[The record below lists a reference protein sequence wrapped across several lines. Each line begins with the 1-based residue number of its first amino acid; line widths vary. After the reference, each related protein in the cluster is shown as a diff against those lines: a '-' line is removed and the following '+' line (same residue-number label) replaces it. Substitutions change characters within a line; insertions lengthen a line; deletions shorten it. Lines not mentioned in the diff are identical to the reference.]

1 VEKVDIAIVGGGIA
15 GLSLGKFLAE
25 KGVPFVI
32 FEEHDEFF
40 KKACGEGITQKI
52 AGYDFLELYGSK
64 KGVER
69 EIWETIIY
77 TKYGEIP
84 LEMPILMIDK
94 KKVEE
99 EFAKKAEKQGEI
111 RKGEKVKKIENGILI
126 PQNIKAKLIVG
137 ADGFFSITR
146 KYINVESPKEAI
158 AVEGYKENVEKDES
172 KCHVVLRDDVI
183 KHGYSWYFPKKEKW
197 NIGIG
202 SFNKKYFKE
211 GFEKFKEEN
220 YSIEWR
226 GAYIPMGKPLP
237 SYGKNAILVGDA
249 CAHVFSNVGA
259 GNMPSIICSYIASDC
274 IEKWVK
280 NDRYEL
286 EEYERRWKDVL
297 GKQLK
302 YSYYAGIIF
311 FNLIRSEYIRHKIL
325 KKMCSSVS
333 KFYRKMR

>member
-1 VEKVDIAIVGGGIA
+1 MEKVDIAIIGGGIA

-25 KGVPFVI
+25 KGIPFI
-32 FEEHDEFF
+32 LFEEHNDFF
-40 KKACGEGITQKI
+40 RKACGEGITQKI
-52 AGYDFLELYGSK
+52 AGYDFLDLYESK
-64 KGVER
+64 KGIEK

-77 TKYGEIP
+77 TNYGEIL

-111 RKGEKVKKIENGILI
+111 RKGEKVKKIEDEILL
-126 PQNIKAKLIVG
+126 PQNVKAKLIVG

-146 KYINVESPKEAI
+146 KYIGVSPPKEAF
-158 AVEGYKENVEKDES
+158 AVETYKEKIEKDNS
-172 KCHVVLRDDVI
+172 RCHVVLKDSIV
-183 KHGYSWYFPKKEKW
+183 KHGYAWYFPKKDKW

-211 GFEKFKEEN
+211 GFEKFRKEN
-220 YSIEWR
+220 WSAEWK
-226 GAYIPMGKPLP
+226 GAYIPMGKPLL

-249 CAHVFSNVGA
+249 CAHVFSIVGA
-259 GNMPSIICSYIASDC
+259 GNMPSIICSYIASEC

-280 NDRYEL
+280 NGKYEL
-286 EEYERRWKDVL
+286 EEYERKWREVL

-302 YSYYAGIIF
+302 YSYYAGILF
-311 FNLIRSEYIRHKIL
+311 FKLIRSEYMRHRIL
-325 KKMCSSVS
+325 KKMCSNVS